1 MRIIG
6 NFLILLLLIFSFIAY
21 SQESEDHIESNLKF
35 SGSVNLNTNGI
46 SPVPAFSLDKPS
58 IIGIFSLKRKRLSF
72 TPEIAFSLEGKPW
85 FISPRFTYRVV
96 EGEKFNFNISTAY
109 TYSYSYPEELINNI
123 LETSTK
129 VEHYVL
135 LQSASTYILSKKT
148 SISLI
153 TFHGFG
159 QESASIKRGNFF
171 VLGGNIAKLK
181 ISENLY
187 HSLFPQ
193 LVYVNLDG
201 DTDGLFAS
209 GIFGIGHKKLPIF
222 LSTQLTQAL
231 ITNISPNPG
240 FKWNVGLSYI
250 F

>member
-1 MRIIG
+1 MVLCSYG
-6 NFLILLLLIFSFIAY
+6 
-21 SQESEDHIESNLKF
+21 QEDIDENLQNEDRKDFKF
-35 SGSVNLNTNGI
+35 SGTININTNGI

-72 TPEIAFSLEGKPW
+72 TPEIAFSLKGKPW
-85 FISPRFTYRVV
+85 FISPRFTYGVV
-96 EGEKFNFNISTAY
+96 DSEKFNFNISAAY
-109 TYSYSYPEELINNI
+109 SFSYSYPEELINNI
-123 LETSTK
+123 LQTNTT
-129 VEHYVL
+129 VENYIL

-171 VLGGNIAKLK
+171 VLGGNIVQLK
-181 ISENLY
+181 ISKNLY
-187 HSLFPQ
+187 YSLFPQ
-193 LVYVNLDG
+193 LVYVNMDG

-209 GIFGIGHKKLPIF
+209 GIFGIGHKKLPFF

-231 ITNISPNPG
+231 ATNISPNPG
-240 FKWNVGLSYI
+240 FKWNVGLSYN